1 MSRQPDI
8 AQMLAAGDL
17 AGARKA
23 TGPLVGA
30 DPKNAALR
38 LFFAELLI
46 TDGDWDKAEL
56 QLDSIPT
63 DDMKVA
69 SIARVRRQVLRAEV
83 KRRQMAEEG
92 RVPDM
97 IREPTAAINAALERL
112 VAWRR
117 GEAAS
122 PIGKPSFAGTIL
134 PAPAPPQDG
143 DDPAHPPAAPAP
155 LVSAWL
161 RDPDDILAPVCEFL
175 TLNGDYHWVDWS
187 EIATLQIYPPKA
199 TLDAIWRPAQVTLDD
214 GTSLPGFLPMIYP
227 WPLPEADG
235 AVKLGHTTRFVA
247 TDSGLRLGQ
256 GLKLLS
262 VEGHHLTLPEVSAVH
277 GGTPDKAATP
287 DEAAAPA
294 TSQGETAA
302 TEAG

>member
-56 QLDSIPT
+56 QLDCIPT

-122 PIGKPSFAGTIL
+122 PIGKPAFSGTIL
-134 PAPAPPQDG
+134 PAPAPSPDG
-143 DDPAHPPAAPAP
+143 EDPADAPAP
-155 LVSAWL
+155 LVSSWL

-187 EIATLQIYPPKA
+187 EIATLQVYPPKA
-199 TLDAIWRPAQVTLDD
+199 TLDAIWRPAQLTLDD

-262 VEGHHLTLPEVSAVH
+262 FEGHHLSLPEVSAVH
-277 GGTPDKAATP
+277 GAN
-287 DEAAAPA
+287 PA
-294 TSQGETAA
+294 QGETPA
-302 TEAG
+302 TTAG